1 MGNAR
6 RKVFY
11 ICTRKDQQ
19 GFKADTA
26 NRLQHTAVSVFI
38 PGSLSVCL
46 GKEEDSEVSKGC

>member
-19 GFKADTA
+19 AFKPDTA
-26 NRLQHTAVSVFI
+26 KRLQHMAVSVFI
-38 PGSLSVCL
+38 PGSLSVGL
-46 GKEEDSEVSKGC
+46 GKEEDSEVSKGR